1 MIVRAFHNDP
11 VMADNEPSPLS
22 KLKSLLLSPRSL
34 AAMAALGV
42 VAAAGAW
49 GYWRVAVKP
58 QIAAATMRF
67 ESHNAMMRL
76 YELQFVYRKTHDSYA
91 KDLDSLLASAPDG
104 PQLRAKLQD
113 TTDITTLAVI
123 GDADRFRLE
132 ANVRDPE
139 RTLVKF
145 RGPTGGR

>member
-11 VMADNEPSPLS
+11 VMADNEPSSPLAS
-22 KLKSLLLSPRSL
+22 LKSLVTSTRFLTVTAVLT
-34 AAMAALGV
+34 V
-42 VAAAGAW
+42 VSAAGAW
-49 GYWRVAVKP
+49 GYWKVAVAP
-58 QIAAATMRF
+58 QIAIARVRF
-67 ESHNAMMRL
+67 ESHTALMRL
-76 YELQFVYRKTHDSYA
+76 YDLQLAYRKTHDTYA
-91 KDLDSLLASAPDG
+91 KDLDSLLASAADG
-104 PQLRAKLQD
+104 PQLRAKLQE

-145 RGPTGGR
+145 RGPTGR